1 MRLALL
7 TTLLV
12 ACTAGGGGF
21 PINTDTDT
29 DCMVAGPSYAP
40 AAGSFVLNELL
51 VNGQA
56 VAIDLASTSVCKRS
70 DGNGAAWNI
79 EAQGA
84 PYATIVA
91 ELTAPGPQDL
101 DQSFVANLHGASPS
115 ALRFTGADFFQG
127 TWVANT
133 LTPIGISFQGQAT
146 TTTGNMLNL
155 NFTATAD

>member
-7 TTLLV
+7 TTLLM
-12 ACTAGGGGF
+12 ACTAGGSGF
-21 PINTDTDT
+21 PINDDTDT
-29 DCMVAGPSYAP
+29 DCTVAGPEYAP
-40 AAGSFVLNELL
+40 ASGSFVLNELL

-56 VAIDLASTSVCKRS
+56 VSIDLASTSVCKRS

-91 ELTAPGPQDL
+91 ELTTAGPQDL

-115 ALRFTGADFFQG
+115 AIRFTGSDFYQG

-133 LTPIGISFQGQAT
+133 LTPIGMTFQGQAST
-146 TTTGNMLNL
+146 ATGHMLNL